1 MSRRSPSG
9 RYLNWPEIIDQ
20 ARAVPGVWQV
30 LLPDEPERLVTHI
43 RYKRHPLLRR
53 DDGHLEARVAH
64 VYTSE
69 SGSRRGNVSVRW
81 VPHMITGGVHTDK
94 E

>member
-9 RYLNWPEIIDQ
+9 RYLDWPAIIEQ
-20 ARAVPGVWQV
+20 ARLMPGVWQV
-30 LLPDEPERLVTHI
+30 LLPDEPQRLVTHI
-43 RYKRHPLLRR
+43 RYRRHPALRR
-53 DDGHLEARVAH
+53 DDGHLEARIAH

-69 SGSRRGNVSVRW
+69 SGARRGNISVRW
-81 VPHMITGGVHTDK
+81 VPHMITKGTNTTK

>member
-1 MSRRSPSG
+1 MDRRSPSG
-9 RYLNWPEIIDQ
+9 RYLNWPAIIEQ
-20 ARAVPGVWQV
+20 AQRVPGVWQV

-43 RYKRHPLLRR
+43 RYRRHPDLRR
-53 DDGHLEARVAH
+53 DDGHLDARIGQ

-69 SGSRRGNVSVRW
+69 SGNSRGNISVRW
-81 VPHMITGGVHTDK
+81 VPRMLTEGVHISK